1 MNVYKYSEDIVSSDG
16 YGDPQLDDTV
26 DVYRIEDI
34 LIYYSER
41 YGDWS
46 MTNHYNIDI
55 VRNMVEIRTTTFHEH
70 GFITAIFKQEE

>member
-1 MNVYKYSEDIVSSDG
+1 MNVYKYSEDIVSDDG

-26 DVYRIEDI
+26 NIYRIDDI

-41 YGDWS
+41 YDDWS
-46 MTNHYNIDI
+46 IVNHYNLNIK
-55 VRNMVEIRTTTFHEH
+55 RNMVEIKITSFHEH